1 MLTPSPA
8 SSVTGSPHGER
19 ASIDPSSCLMT
30 ARGTPLGAIQA
41 TAGSVGVVPVGELV
55 ELSVAGAEVLGR
67 VATTEVDVDVA
78 AEQAAKTRQTTPN
91 NALEGVALGK
101 GEASN
106 VEFMPIAQLLRSPV
120 VQRATIAIIAAIAVL
135 AYPDLVGSLL
145 FELLALVA
153 VAVGAVEIFG
163 ALRTRAVRGILNG
176 LAFVVFGVV
185 LLLGGELANRAV
197 ELALAGVL
205 AWRGGLNLVFA
216 YRSRAVGEDPFW
228 PVSRGVLLIL
238 LAAALLV
245 IPDSLLLWVVLLVA
259 VTWIVSGVI
268 VIVNAIGEDEA
279 NAVPDD
285 VVTVIRQKSMPAQLR
300 QMVSESI
307 FDGIDNHEGG
317 VQFAALMSFAT
328 AIATFGIKSDST
340 AVVIGAMLIAPL
352 MTPIMA
358 LSASILMGWGR
369 RALLSGR
376 RVGIGVAI
384 GIGGSWLMSLM
395 SPEFVSIAN
404 NSQVA
409 SRTSPTLLD
418 LLIALAAGAAG
429 GYAVTHP
436 KVGNSLPGVAI
447 AVALAPPLAV
457 VGYSLEQG
465 EVVLALGAFLLFAT
479 NLVGIVVAAGITY
492 VVSGYSPWTRIE
504 QGGDQSRRSLA
515 LVGISLLLVAIPLGI
530 IGEGIIHQTTARSSA
545 TETVERWLGPESP
558 YEIVRLRIAGEEV
571 EVFLIGSGDLPAE
584 PADLAN
590 ELAQALRT
598 DVVLTLDVTPRDST
612 VTEGSYAG
620 RR

>member
-1 MLTPSPA
+1 MIDAVVVVVPSTALVDVLVGLGA
-8 SSVTGSPHGER
+8 SVVDEEEVSEAQPT
-19 ASIDPSSCLMT
+19 T
-30 ARGTPLGAIQA
+30 ARHRAAI
-41 TAGSVGVVPVGELV
+41 
-55 ELSVAGAEVLGR
+55 
-67 VATTEVDVDVA
+67 
-78 AEQAAKTRQTTPN
+78 KTRMCVSG
-91 NALEGVALGK
+91 ADA
-101 GEASN
+101 EASN
-106 VEFMPIAQLLRSPV
+106 VESMAIGQLLRSPV
-120 VQRATIAIIAAIAVL
+120 VQRATIAIIAGIAVL
-135 AYPDLVGSLL
+135 AFPDLVGSLL
-145 FELLALVA
+145 FELLAVVA
-153 VAVGAVEIFG
+153 FGVGVVEIIG
-163 ALRTRAVRGILNG
+163 AIRTRTIRGALNG

-185 LLLGGELANRAV
+185 LLLGGDLVNRVV

-205 AWRGGLNLVFA
+205 TWRGLVNVALA
-216 YRSRAVGEDPFW
+216 YRTRSSGADPFW
-228 PVSRGVLLIL
+228 PVSRGVLLLL
-238 LAAALLV
+238 LAAALV
-245 IPDSLLLWVVLLVA
+245 AIPDTLLLWVILIIVL
-259 VTWIVSGVI
+259 TWIVSGVI

-285 VVTVIRQKSMPAQLR
+285 VVSVIRQKSMPAQLR
-300 QMVSESI
+300 QIVSEAI

-376 RVGIGVAI
+376 RVAIGVAI

-457 VGYSLEQG
+457 VGYSLQQG

-479 NLVGIVVAAGITY
+479 NLVGIVVAAGVTY
-492 VVSGYSPWTRIE
+492 VISGYSPWTRIE
-504 QGGDQSRRSLA
+504 QGGDESKRSLA

-530 IGEGIIHQTTARSSA
+530 IGEGIVHQTSSRSNA
-545 TETVERWLGPESP
+545 TETVEGWLGPDSS
-558 YEIVRLRIAGEEV
+558 YKIVRVLIAGEDI
-571 EVFLIGSGDLPAE
+571 EVFLIGSGDLPGE
-584 PADLAN
+584 PNDLAN
-590 ELAQALRT
+590 DLAQTLKT
-598 DVVLTLDVTPRDST
+598 DVVLTLDVTPRERT
-612 VTEGSYAG
+612 VTEGEFAG